1 MCETDAAQGAH
12 VRGSDGV
19 RMCVQDAD
27 GQGAGVPG
35 SAGVRAG
42 ALRDRL
48 ARDRLLP
55 QPPPPLL
62 RKQGSPA
69 APRVL
74 AVGAAWLPSGPC
86 TRASE
91 CAWAAHERHAHTNNA
106 RERACAPPSRSR
118 GARCATVLLQL
129 ASTAAEQAK
138 LRQLYA
144 TVQNVLLCGG
154 GARVPGGRSR
164 PCALASRLSGSGHC
178 SSAQPWRRLSNGSSN
193 QWCPVYY
200 CKTGTANAYYTGR
213 PSLFLAT
220 PCGPRGLG
228 AAGKIAN
235 RRGAGRRR
243 RLRPH
248 QLPGT
253 PRRPSAKCRHSRH

>member
-62 RKQGSPA
+62 RKQGAPA

-118 GARCATVLLQL
+118 GAA
-129 ASTAAEQAK
+129 
-138 LRQLYA
+138 LRDAREESVTRSSLWQCNWPRA
-144 TVQNVLLCGG
+144 PGVCEET
-154 GARVPGGRSR
+154 ARVFGR
-164 PCALASRLSGSGHC
+164 
-178 SSAQPWRRLSNGSSN
+178 
-193 QWCPVYY
+193 
-200 CKTGTANAYYTGR
+200 T
-213 PSLFLAT
+213 
-220 PCGPRGLG
+220 
-228 AAGKIAN
+228 
-235 RRGAGRRR
+235 
-243 RLRPH
+243 
-248 QLPGT
+248 
-253 PRRPSAKCRHSRH
+253 